1 MKRLLVLQH
10 VEIEGPGL
18 FEKFAKERDLKIEII
33 RLDNKDKLP
42 QTKKG
47 DLILIMG
54 GPMGVKDIG
63 SERYPWLKL
72 ERDFVKRE
80 LENKRPIIGV
90 CLGAQLL
97 ASAAGGDVEIL
108 KYGSPPKT
116 LPEIGWSQIFI
127 NKLNNEFKELFEEP
141 FHVLH
146 WHGDRILLPNKA
158 VLIASSVRCK
168 EQFFRI
174 GDFAYGMQFHI
185 EFTEAMLEEWIKED
199 KEFIYR
205 GLGLNGQ
212 KILRE
217 ESRKYIDKTLS
228 KRRLLIMKIFKLLS
242 DKKGNLEKR

>member
-10 VEIEGPGL
+10 LEIEGPGL
-18 FEKFAKERDLKIEII
+18 FEQLAKEKYLKIKII
-33 RLDNKDKLP
+33 RLDTKDNLP
-42 QTKKG
+42 KTKKG

-63 SERYPWLKL
+63 SKSYPWLEL
-72 ERDFVKRE
+72 EREFIKRE

-108 KYGSPPKT
+108 KYGSPPKA

-127 NKLNNEFKELFEEP
+127 NKSNNDFKELFEEP

-158 VLIASSVRCK
+158 ELIASSQRCK

-174 GDFAYGMQFHI
+174 GDFAYGLQFHI
-185 EFTEAMLEEWIKED
+185 ETTEAMIDQWIKED
-199 KEFIYR
+199 KEFIFN
-205 GLGLNGQ
+205 GLGSNGQ
-212 KILRE
+212 EILRE
-217 ESRKYIDKTLS
+217 ENKKYSDKTFL
-228 KRRLLIMKIFKLLS
+228 KRKLLISKLFEL
-242 DKKGNLEKR
+242 LEN

>member
-10 VEIEGPGL
+10 LKIEGPGL

-33 RLDNKDKLP
+33 RLDKKDNLP
-42 QTKKG
+42 QTEKG

-108 KYGSPPKT
+108 KYGLPPKA

-127 NKLNNEFKELFEEP
+127 NKSNNEFKELFEEP

-158 VLIASSVRCK
+158 VLIAISVRCK

-174 GDFAYGMQFHI
+174 GDFAYGLQFHI
-185 EFTEAMLEEWIKED
+185 EATESMIEELIKED

-205 GLGLNGQ
+205 ALGLNGQ

-217 ESRKYIDKTLS
+217 ENRKYIDKTFL
-228 KRRLLIMKIFKLLS
+228 KRRLLISKLFNLLS
-242 DKKGNLEKR
+242 DIKGI

>member
-18 FEKFAKERDLKIEII
+18 FEQIAKERDLKIEII
-33 RLDNKDKLP
+33 RLDKNDNLP
-42 QTKKG
+42 QTKEG

-108 KYGSPPKT
+108 KYGSPPKA

-127 NKLNNEFKELFEEP
+127 NKSNNEFKELFEEP

-174 GDFAYGMQFHI
+174 GEFAYGLQFHI
-185 EFTEAMLEEWIKED
+185 EATESMIKELIKED

-205 GLGLNGQ
+205 ALGINGQ

-217 ESRKYIDKTLS
+217 ENRKYIDKTFL
-228 KRRLLIMKIFKLLS
+228 KRRLLISKLFNLLS
-242 DKKGNLEKR
+242 DIKGI

>member
-18 FEKFAKERDLKIEII
+18 FEKIAKERDLKIEII
-33 RLDNKDKLP
+33 RLDKNDNLP
-42 QTKKG
+42 QTKEG

-108 KYGSPPKT
+108 KYGSPPKA

-127 NKLNNEFKELFEEP
+127 NKSNNEFKELFEEP

-174 GDFAYGMQFHI
+174 SDFAYGLQFHI
-185 EFTEAMLEEWIKED
+185 EATESMIEELIKED

-205 GLGLNGQ
+205 ALGLNGQ

-217 ESRKYIDKTLS
+217 ENRKYIDKTFL
-228 KRRLLIMKIFKLLS
+228 KRRLLISNLFNLLS
-242 DKKGNLEKR
+242 DIKGI

>member
-1 MKRLLVLQH
+1 MRRLLVLQH
-10 VEIEGPGL
+10 IEIEGPGL
-18 FEKFAKERDLKIEII
+18 FEQLAEERNFKIKII
-33 RLDNKDKLP
+33 RLYKQDNIP

-72 ERDFVKRE
+72 EINFIKRE
-80 LENKRPIIGV
+80 LEKKIPIIGV

-97 ASAAGGDVEIL
+97 ASAAGGDIEVL
-108 KYGSPPKT
+108 KYGSPPIA

-127 NKLNNEFKELFEEP
+127 DKLDKDFQELFEDP

-158 VLIASSVRCK
+158 ELIASSTRCE

-174 GDFAYGMQFHI
+174 SDFAYGLQFHV
-185 EFTEAMLEEWIKED
+185 ETSSAMIDNWIDED
-199 KEFIYR
+199 KEFVLE
-205 GLGLNGQ
+205 GLGPNGQ
-212 KILRE
+212 SILRE
-217 ESRKYIDKTLS
+217 ENRKFSDKTFLKRKLFIS
-228 KRRLLIMKIFKLLS
+228 KLFELLE
-242 DKKGNLEKR
+242 N